1 MSFPGISPRVWQSL
15 WHIRQIYSKVTSYK
29 DSFYNK
35 GTDIWE
41 NLLEDK
47 IRERSQQAMKQGMEQ
62 GIEQGINA
70 MIASYLEDGFAEED
84 IINRLVHHF
93 SMTEKQAA
101 QYCSHFTESK
111 RGRL

>member
-1 MSFPGISPRVWQSL
+1 M
-15 WHIRQIYSKVTSYK
+15 
-29 DSFYNK
+29 
-35 GTDIWE
+35 
-41 NLLEDK
+41 LEDK
-47 IRERSQQAMKQGMEQ
+47 IRERSQQAMKQGM
-62 GIEQGINA
+62 EQGINA